1 MDPQACVARI
11 REAIANRRKAEARDA
26 LSDLQE
32 WVSNGGFVPG
42 GASLEQLAIE
52 VASIRQPAQ
61 LWEWEVTD
69 TFGGEANYS
78 WVERGTVKAATE
90 SGAIRAAKRAAGL
103 CGRHRTTDFGDCL
116 RCDMVGRCVVL
127 FVTAG
132 S

>member
-11 REAIANRRKAEARDA
+11 RDAIANRRKEDARYA

-32 WVSNGGFVPG
+32 WASKGGFIPQGV
-42 GASLEQLAIE
+42 SLEQLAIE
-52 VASIRQPAQ
+52 VASIRPPAQ

-78 WVERGTVKAATE
+78 WVQRGTVKAATE

-103 CGRHRTTDFGDCL
+103 YGRHRTTDFGDCL
-116 RCDMVGRCVVL
+116 RCDMIGACVVL
-127 FVTAG
+127 FVSAG